1 MMVIISALIFFRTV
15 MPTLLPGGWLR
26 NELQNLLCF
35 CTPPQGKA
43 LPSRLRK
50 REKEEAFK
58 KKGIND
64 QASMDNSKV

>member
-26 NELQNLLCF
+26 DELRNLLCF

-43 LPSRLRK
+43 LPSRLRN

-58 KKGIND
+58 EKGIND
-64 QASMDNSKV
+64 SLYGQF